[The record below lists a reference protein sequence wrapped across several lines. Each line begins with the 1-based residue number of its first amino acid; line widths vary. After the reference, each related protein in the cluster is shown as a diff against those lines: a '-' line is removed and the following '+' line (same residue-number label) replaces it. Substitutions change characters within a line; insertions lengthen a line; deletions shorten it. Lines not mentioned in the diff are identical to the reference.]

1 MINKL
6 SSFITDRFVLNG
18 TEQVD
23 DIEVYQFALFIIISN
38 IFFLAISLL
47 TGLIFSCIIEM
58 IIFFISFQL
67 LRTFAGGYHAK
78 SETVCEIATTSSIF
92 LVGLIISLCEKFG
105 LVQLFTIITAVIAAV
120 VIIIFSPVE
129 ARQKPL
135 SANERKKYRIV
146 SILILAAITASIIT
160 AYCLKIRMI
169 YIPCCLCLVLEAA
182 LITAGKIEEHFTVK
196 E

>member
-1 MINKL
+1 MLQQAAAQSFIILRYPINTRRMINKL

-78 SETVCEIATTSSIF
+78 SE
-92 LVGLIISLCEKFG
+92 
-105 LVQLFTIITAVIAAV
+105 
-120 VIIIFSPVE
+120 IFSPVE